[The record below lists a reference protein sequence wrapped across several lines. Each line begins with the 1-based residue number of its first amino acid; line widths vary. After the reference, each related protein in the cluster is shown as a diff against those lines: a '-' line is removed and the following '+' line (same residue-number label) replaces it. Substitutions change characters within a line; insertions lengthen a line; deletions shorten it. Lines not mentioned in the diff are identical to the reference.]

1 MIDIP
6 LTGNIK
12 NVSLT
17 KILVSLNR
25 NRKTGTLIT
34 KTPVFTKKVYL
45 MKGDAIF
52 ASSTYEDDRLG
63 EMLIKAGK
71 ITLEQY
77 DESVE
82 LLKKTGKRQGAILVE
97 RGYLS
102 PKDLFWGV
110 KYQVREIIYSIF
122 QFEDAEYEL
131 EEGEIPQQEV
141 ITLKMS
147 MGNLIYEG
155 VKRIDNWTRIKK
167 EMPHADTVLKIS
179 SDPVSLFQDIELS
192 QQDRKMLSIIDGT
205 KTIKQLI
212 SSSWIGSFEA
222 TKILYVLWSMGVVK
236 ERGEEAERV
245 IEAVEEAEEM
255 LSLEEILQP
264 VPEDE
269 GSFIQKVEELYMRL
283 DSMSDRELLE
293 VDEGADEETLKKH
306 YYRLTREFHPDR
318 YFSSADPTMKD
329 KLNAIF
335 DAITDAYETLKDAA
349 KKKKAPTK
357 KAEAPTKKAEAP
369 TKKAEAPTKKAE
381 APTKKKEVP
390 APVKEK
396 PKEEVTTSQDAEKH
410 FKQGVGA
417 FKKKDF
423 KTAIKSLKL
432 ATQLEPKQA
441 KYWSYLSLF
450 LAKFPDKLKDAE
462 DALREAITLEP
473 YNPEFYANLGMIYI
487 KGGSKKKARN
497 QFEKALKFDPE
508 NEKAKKGLK
517 QAK

>member
-1 MIDIP
+1 MTDIP

-12 NVSLT
+12 NVSFT
-17 KILVSLNR
+17 KILVFLNR

-34 KTPVFTKKVYL
+34 KTPVFTKKAYF

-71 ITLEQY
+71 ITLEHY

-110 KYQVREIIYSIF
+110 KYQVKEIIYSMF
-122 QFEDAEYEL
+122 QFEDAEYEFK
-131 EEGEIPQQEV
+131 EGEIPQQEV

-167 EMPHADTVLKIS
+167 EMPDADTVLKLS
-179 SDPVSLFQDIELS
+179 TDPVILFQDIELS

-236 ERGEEAERV
+236 ERGEEEERI

-264 VPEDE
+264 VPEEE
-269 GSFIQKVEELYMRL
+269 GAFLQKVDELHMRL
-283 DSMSDRELLE
+283 DSMSNRELLE
-293 VDEGADEETLKKH
+293 VDEDADEETIKKH

-318 YFSSADPTMKD
+318 YFSSADPAMKD
-329 KLNAIF
+329 KLTLIF
-335 DAITDAYETLKDAA
+335 DAITNAYEILKESA
-349 KKKKAPTK
+349 KKKQVPVK
-357 KAEAPTKKAEAP
+357 KKEAPA
-369 TKKAEAPTKKAE
+369 
-381 APTKKKEVP
+381 KKKEVP
-390 APVKEK
+390 ANKKQKPAPEQEKPVKEAAT
-396 PKEEVTTSQDAEKH
+396 VQDAEKH
-410 FKQGVGA
+410 FRQGVGA
-417 FKKKDF
+417 FKKKDY
-423 KTAIKSLKL
+423 KSAIKSLRL
-432 ATQLEPKQA
+432 ATKLDPKHA

-450 LAKFPDKLKDAE
+450 LTKIPNKLKDAE
-462 DALREAITLEP
+462 DALLEAITLEP
-473 YNPEFYANLGMIYI
+473 YNPEYYVNLGMIYI
-487 KGGSKKKARN
+487 KGGAKKKALN

-517 QAK
+517 QAQ

>member
-6 LTGNIK
+6 LTGKIK
-12 NVSLT
+12 DMSLT

-25 NRKTGTLIT
+25 NRKTGTLIV

-110 KYQVREIIYSIF
+110 KYQVKEIIYSLF
-122 QFEDAEYEL
+122 QLEDATYEFQ
-131 EEGEIPQQEV
+131 EGEIPQQEV

-147 MGNLIYEG
+147 TGNLIYEG
-155 VKRIDNWTRIKK
+155 AKRIDNWTRIKK
-167 EMPHADTVLKIS
+167 EMPHADIVLKLS

-222 TKILYVLWSMGVVK
+222 TKILYVLWSIGVIK
-236 ERGEEAERV
+236 ERGEESEQMK
-245 IEAVEEAEEM
+245 EAVQEAEEL

-264 VPEDE
+264 VPEEE
-269 GSFIQKVEELYMRL
+269 GALLQKVEEFYMRL
-283 DSMSDRELLE
+283 DSMSDTELLE
-293 VDEGADEETLKKH
+293 VDEGADEETLKKN

-318 YFSSADPTMKD
+318 YFSSADLTMKD
-329 KLNAIF
+329 KLTAIF
-335 DAITDAYETLKDAA
+335 DAITSAYDTLKEAGREKKEPEKLKEKPVKEKKTPA
-349 KKKKAPTK
+349 KKK
-357 KAEAPTKKAEAP
+357 EE
-369 TKKAEAPTKKAE
+369 
-381 APTKKKEVP
+381 
-390 APVKEK
+390 PVKVQEK
-396 PKEEVTTSQDAEKH
+396 PKEEVTTAQDAEKH

-423 KTAIKSLKL
+423 KTAINSLRF

-450 LAKFPDKLKDAE
+450 LTKIPDKMQEAE
-462 DALREAITLEP
+462 EALLEAITLEP
-473 YNPEFYANLGMIYI
+473 YNAEHYVNLGMIYM
-487 KGGSKKKARN
+487 KGGSKKKAHN
-497 QFEKALKFDPE
+497 QFEKALKFEPD
-508 NEKAKKGLK
+508 NEKAKKGIK
-517 QAK
+517 QIKG

>member
-1 MIDIP
+1 MMDIP

-12 NVSLT
+12 DVSLT

-34 KTPVFTKKVYL
+34 KIPVFTKKVYL

-110 KYQVREIIYSIF
+110 KYQVKEIIYSMF
-122 QFEDAEYEL
+122 QFEDATFEFQ
-131 EEGEIPQQEV
+131 EGGIPQQEV

-167 EMPHADTVLKIS
+167 EMPHADIVLKLS
-179 SDPVSLFQDIELS
+179 TDPVSLFQDIELS
-192 QQDRKMLSIIDGT
+192 QQDRKILSIIDGT

-236 ERGEEAERV
+236 ERGEEAARI
-245 IEAVEEAEEM
+245 IEVVEEAEEM
-255 LSLEEILQP
+255 LSFEEILQP
-264 VPEDE
+264 VPEEE
-269 GSFIQKVEELYMRL
+269 GAFIQKVEELYMRL
-283 DSMSDRELLE
+283 DSMSDREFLE
-293 VDEGADEETLKKH
+293 VDEDADEETMKKQ

-318 YFSSADPTMKD
+318 YFSSAEPTMKD
-329 KLNAIF
+329 KLTAIF
-335 DAITDAYETLKDAA
+335 DAISSAYETLKETA
-349 KKKKAPTK
+349 KKKKEEP
-357 KAEAPTKKAEAP
+357 P
-369 TKKAEAPTKKAE
+369 
-381 APTKKKEVP
+381 
-390 APVKEK
+390 PVQEK
-396 PKEEVTTSQDAEKH
+396 PEEEVTIAQDAEKH
-410 FKQGVGA
+410 FNQGVGA

-423 KTAIKSLKL
+423 KSAIKSLRL
-432 ATQLEPKQA
+432 ATQLGPKQA

-450 LAKFPDKLKDAE
+450 LTKIPDKLKEAE

-473 YNPEFYANLGMIYI
+473 YNPEHYVNLGMIYL

-508 NEKAKKGLK
+508 NEKANKGIK

>member
-1 MIDIP
+1 MMDIP

-12 NVSLT
+12 DLSLT

-34 KTPVFTKKVYL
+34 KNPVFTKEVYL

-110 KYQVREIIYSIF
+110 KYQVKEIIYSMF
-122 QFEDAEYEL
+122 QFEDADYEFK
-131 EEGEIPQQEV
+131 EGEIPQQEV

-167 EMPHADTVLKIS
+167 EMPHADTVLKLS
-179 SDPVSLFQDIELS
+179 TDPVILFQDIELS

-236 ERGEEAERV
+236 ERGEEEERI

-255 LSLEEILQP
+255 LSFEEILQP
-264 VPEDE
+264 VPEEE
-269 GSFIQKVEELYMRL
+269 GAFIQKVEELYMRL

-293 VDEGADEETLKKH
+293 VDEDADEETMKKQ

-329 KLNAIF
+329 KLTAIF
-335 DAITDAYETLKDAA
+335 DAIESAYETLREPA
-349 KKKKAPTK
+349 K
-357 KAEAPTKKAEAP
+357 KAEPV
-369 TKKAEAPTKKAE
+369 
-381 APTKKKEVP
+381 KKKEEP
-390 APVKEK
+390 ASVQEK
-396 PKEEVTTSQDAEKH
+396 PGEEITTSQDAEKH

-423 KTAIKSLKL
+423 KSAIKLL
-432 ATQLEPKQA
+432 REATRLRPKQA

-450 LAKFPDKLKDAE
+450 LTKIPDKQKEAE

-473 YNPEFYANLGMIYI
+473 YNPEHYVNLGMIYL

-508 NEKAKKGLK
+508 NEKAHKGIK
-517 QAK
+517 QAQ

>member
-1 MIDIP
+1 MNEIP

-12 NVSLT
+12 KISLI
-17 KILVSLNR
+17 KILVYLNR
-25 NRKTGTLIT
+25 NRMTGTLIVT
-34 KTPVFTKKVYL
+34 TPVFTKKVYL

-110 KYQVREIIYSIF
+110 KYQVKEIIYSLF
-122 QFEDAEYEL
+122 QIEDATYEFQ
-131 EEGEIPQQEV
+131 EGEIPQQEV

-147 MGNLIYEG
+147 TGNLIYEG

-167 EMPHADTVLKIS
+167 EMPHSDIVLKLS

-192 QQDRKMLSIIDGT
+192 QQDRKMLSIIDGS

-222 TKILYVLWSMGVVK
+222 TKILYVLWSIGVIK
-236 ERGEEAERV
+236 ERGEEAEQLK
-245 IEAVEEAEEM
+245 EAVEEAEEM

-264 VPEDE
+264 IPEEE
-269 GSFIQKVEELYMRL
+269 GAFLQKVESLYMRL
-283 DSMSDRELLE
+283 DSISNNELLE
-293 VDEGADEETLKKH
+293 VDEGADAETLKKN
-306 YYRLTREFHPDR
+306 YFRLTREFHPDR

-329 KLNAIF
+329 KLTAIF
-335 DAITDAYETLKDAA
+335 DAITSAYGTLQASD
-349 KKKKAPTK
+349 
-357 KAEAPTKKAEAP
+357 
-369 TKKAEAPTKKAE
+369 
-381 APTKKKEVP
+381 KKKEEPKKVREKP
-390 APVKEK
+390 VAEKKKPVKKQGMPVPQEK
-396 PKEEVTTSQDAEKH
+396 KKKEEVTTAQDAEKN
-410 FKQGVGA
+410 FKQGIDA

-423 KTAIKSLKL
+423 KTAIKSLRF
-432 ATQLEPKQA
+432 ATQLEPKQP

-450 LAKFPDKLKDAE
+450 LTKIPDKMEEAE
-462 DALREAITLEP
+462 EALLEAITLEP
-473 YNPEFYANLGMIYI
+473 YNAEHYVNLGMIYM
-487 KGGSKKKARN
+487 KGGSKKKALN
-497 QFEKALKFDPE
+497 QFEKALKFDPD
-508 NEKAKKGLK
+508 NEKAKKGIK
-517 QAK
+517 QIKG

>member
-1 MIDIP
+1 MMDIP

-12 NVSLT
+12 DVSLT

-34 KTPVFTKKVYL
+34 KIPVFTKKVYL

-63 EMLIKAGK
+63 EMLIKTGK

-110 KYQVREIIYSIF
+110 KYQVKEIIYSMF
-122 QFEDAEYEL
+122 QFEDATFEFQ
-131 EEGEIPQQEV
+131 EGEIPQQEV

-167 EMPHADTVLKIS
+167 EMPDADIVLKLS
-179 SDPVSLFQDIELS
+179 TDPVSLFQDIELS
-192 QQDRKMLSIIDGT
+192 QQDRKMLSIIDGA

-236 ERGEEAERV
+236 ERGEEAERL
-245 IEAVEEAEEM
+245 IDAVEEAEEM

-264 VPEDE
+264 VPEEE
-269 GSFIQKVEELYMRL
+269 GAFIQKVEELYMRL

-293 VDEGADEETLKKH
+293 VDEDADEETMKKQ

-329 KLNAIF
+329 KLTAIF
-335 DAITDAYETLKDAA
+335 DAISSAYETLQEPA
-349 KKKKAPTK
+349 KKKTEPA
-357 KAEAPTKKAEAP
+357 
-369 TKKAEAPTKKAE
+369 
-381 APTKKKEVP
+381 KKKEPLKKKAVS
-390 APVKEK
+390 APVQEK
-396 PKEEVTTSQDAEKH
+396 PEEEGTTAQDAEKH

-423 KTAIKSLKL
+423 KSAIKSLRL
-432 ATQLEPKQA
+432 ATQLGPKQA

-450 LAKFPDKLKDAE
+450 LTKIPDKLKEAE
-462 DALREAITLEP
+462 DALLEALSLEP
-473 YNPEFYANLGMIYI
+473 YNPEHYVNLGMIYM
-487 KGGSKKKARN
+487 KGDSKKKARN

-508 NEKAKKGLK
+508 NEKAKKGIK
-517 QAK
+517 QAQ

>member
-1 MIDIP
+1 MMEIP

-12 NVSLT
+12 DVSLT
-17 KILVSLNR
+17 KIIVSLNR
-25 NRKTGTLIT
+25 NRKTGTLIV

-97 RGYLS
+97 RGYLT

-110 KYQVREIIYSIF
+110 KYQVKEIIYSIF
-122 QFEDAEYEL
+122 QLEDAAYEF

-167 EMPHADTVLKIS
+167 EMPQADIVLKLS

-222 TKILYVLWSMGVVK
+222 TKILYVLWSIGVVK
-236 ERGEEAERV
+236 ERGEEAEQV
-245 IEAVEEAEEM
+245 KEAVEEAEEL

-264 VPEDE
+264 VPEEE
-269 GSFIQKVEELYMRL
+269 GAFIQKVEELYMRL
-283 DSMSDRELLE
+283 DSMSDNELLE
-293 VDEGADEETLKKH
+293 IDEDADDETMKKN
-306 YYRLTREFHPDR
+306 YYKLAREFHPDR

-329 KLNAIF
+329 KLTAIF
-335 DAITDAYETLKDAA
+335 DAITNAYETLKETA
-349 KKKKAPTK
+349 KKTV
-357 KAEAPTKKAEAP
+357 E
-369 TKKAEAPTKKAE
+369 
-381 APTKKKEVP
+381 
-390 APVKEK
+390 PVKKTVEPVKKTEGPVKKQEEPVTVREK
-396 PKEEVTTSQDAEKH
+396 PKEEVTTAQDAEKH
-410 FKQGVGA
+410 FQQGVGA

-423 KTAIKSLKL
+423 KTAIESLRSAIK
-432 ATQLEPKQA
+432 LEPKQA

-450 LAKFPDKLKDAE
+450 LTKIPDNMKDAE
-462 DALREAITLEP
+462 EALLEAITLEP
-473 YNPEFYANLGMIYI
+473 YNAEYYVNLGMIYM
-487 KGGSKKKARN
+487 KEGSKKKARN
-497 QFEKALKFDPE
+497 QFEKALKFDPG
-508 NEKAKKGLK
+508 NEKAKKGIK
-517 QAK
+517 QTKG

>member
-1 MIDIP
+1 MMDIP

-12 NVSLT
+12 DVSLT

-25 NRKTGTLIT
+25 NRKTGTLIVT
-34 KTPVFTKKVYL
+34 TPVFNKKVYL

-110 KYQVREIIYSIF
+110 KYQVKEIIYSLF
-122 QFEDAEYEL
+122 QIEDATYEFQ
-131 EEGEIPQQEV
+131 EGEIPQQEV

-147 MGNLIYEG
+147 TGNLIYEG
-155 VKRIDNWTRIKK
+155 AKRIDNWTRIKK
-167 EMPHADTVLKIS
+167 EMPHADIVLKLS

-222 TKILYVLWSMGVVK
+222 TKILYVLWSIGVIQ
-236 ERGEEAERV
+236 ERGEESEQL
-245 IEAVEEAEEM
+245 IEAVEQAEEM
-255 LSLEEILQP
+255 LSFEEILQP

-269 GSFIQKVEELYMRL
+269 GKLLQKVEEFYMRL
-283 DSMSDRELLE
+283 DSMSETELLE
-293 VDEGADEETLKKH
+293 VEEGADEETLKKN

-329 KLNAIF
+329 KLTAIF
-335 DAITDAYETLKDAA
+335 DAITKAYETLQVASKKKEEPEKVKEEPV
-349 KKKKAPTK
+349 KKKKK
-357 KAEAPTKKAEAP
+357 
-369 TKKAEAPTKKAE
+369 
-381 APTKKKEVP
+381 P
-390 APVKEK
+390 ATAQEKVKEDIAT
-396 PKEEVTTSQDAEKH
+396 VQDAEKH
-410 FKQGVGA
+410 FKQGVAA

-423 KTAIKSLKL
+423 KTAIKSLRS
-432 ATQLEPKQA
+432 AAQLEPKQA

-450 LAKFPDKLKDAE
+450 LTKIPDKLKEAE
-462 DALREAITLEP
+462 EALLEAITLEP
-473 YNPEFYANLGMIYI
+473 YNAEHYVNLGMIYM
-487 KGGSKKKARN
+487 KGGSKKKAHN
-497 QFEKALKFDPE
+497 QFEKALKFDPD
-508 NEKAKKGLK
+508 NEKALKGLNQIK
-517 QAK
+517 G